1 MRRIISREIMDGD
14 SLTAEDQRLVFED
27 LWRINR
33 WCGGVSGCERLLR
46 RFFARARKHSAR
58 ILDVG
63 AGDGRTSAFLRERL
77 AKRKIDAEFVSLDR
91 KHAHLVGGKWRDCA
105 TEWSMSRVA
114 GDALCLPFQPGSFDA
129 VMSNLVLHHFSG
141 ETAIRFLKSLMNT
154 AREAVLINDLD
165 RRLLPYFLIRS
176 TRLLARSQIARQD
189 GAASVRQAYTRRELI
204 SIAENAGAAEIDYVP
219 LRFFRH
225 GLILWKSPA

>member
-14 SLTAEDQRLVFED
+14 SLTANDQRMVFED

-46 RFFARARKHSAR
+46 RFFARAGKRPVR

-63 AGDGRTSAFLRERL
+63 AGDGRMATLLQERL
-77 AKRKIDAEFVSLDR
+77 AKRRINAEFVSLDR
-91 KHAHLVGGKWRDCA
+91 KHSHLLGGKWRNG
-105 TEWSMSRVA
+105 SMDRVA
-114 GDALCLPFQPGSFDA
+114 GDALCLPFQSGSFDA

-141 ETAIRFLKSLMNT
+141 TTAMHFLKSLMNT

-165 RRLLPYFLIRS
+165 RRPLPYFLIRS
-176 TRLLARSQIARQD
+176 TRLLARSWIARQD

-204 SIAENAGAAEIDYVP
+204 SMAAAAGAAEIDYVP